1 VKGLETGLGCTVR
14 VRKQRVCAIAHI
26 AQQATFPYTRISHA
40 YGSAQTGRG
49 AARTL
54 RVLTLSALP
63 AVFAGLP
70 IEITWRFIMTQFSRV
85 SVLVAAVALTTL
97 AGCASTR
104 QQESTGQYIDDTAIT
119 ASVKTAI
126 FNEPTLKSAEINVE
140 TFKGRVQL
148 SGFVS
153 SRANIDRAVVVAQG
167 IKGVT
172 SVGND
177 MRLK

>member
-1 VKGLETGLGCTVR
+1 MN
-14 VRKQRVCAIAHI
+14 Q
-26 AQQATFPYTRISHA
+26 FTRTCI
-40 YGSAQTGRG
+40 
-49 AARTL
+49 L
-54 RVLTLSALP
+54 
-63 AVFAGLP
+63 F
-70 IEITWRFIMTQFSRV
+70 
-85 SVLVAAVALTTL
+85 AAVSLTAL
-97 AGCASTR
+97 AGCSAT
-104 QQESTGQYIDDTAIT
+104 QKHESTGQYIDDTGIT
-119 ASVKTAI
+119 TAVKAAI

-153 SRANIDRAVVVAQG
+153 SRANIDRAVQVAQG